1 MQKISTMETTKF
13 DFLKGLRSDRFFL
26 LAGPCV
32 IEDETSPLFIA
43 ETLKN
48 ICQKLDIPLVFK
60 GSYRKANRS
69 RLDSFTGIGD
79 EKALKVLQRIGKEFA
94 LPVVTDI
101 HAAEEA
107 AMAAEYVDVLQI
119 PAFLC
124 RQTDLLVAAAKTGKT
139 VNIKKGQFLS
149 GEAMGFAVEKVRQSG
164 NDKVMLTERGSMF
177 GYQDLVVDYR
187 NIAAMQKF
195 NVPVILDVTHSLQ
208 QPNQSSGVTGGHPEL
223 ISLIAKAGIAAGVD
237 GLFMEVH
244 PEPKKAKSDGANMLR
259 LDLAESLL
267 RQLVKIKE
275 AVTAS

>member
-1 MQKISTMETTKF
+1 MQKISTMDSTKF
-13 DFLKGLRSDRFFL
+13 DFLKGLRTDRFFL
-26 LAGPCV
+26 MAGPCV

-43 ETLKN
+43 ETLKTV
-48 ICQKLDIPLVFK
+48 CQKLDIPLVFK

-79 EKALKVLQRIGKEFA
+79 EKALKVLQKIGKEFE

-101 HAAEEA
+101 HAADEA
-107 AMAAEYVDVLQI
+107 AMAAEHVDILQI

-139 VNIKKGQFLS
+139 INIKKGQFLS

-187 NIAAMQKF
+187 NIAVMQKF

-208 QPNQSSGVTGGHPEL
+208 QPNQTSGVTGGQPEM
-223 ISLIAKAGIAAGVD
+223 IGLIAKAGIAAGAD

-267 RQLVKIKE
+267 RQLVRIKE
-275 AVTAS
+275 AL

>member
-1 MQKISTMETTKF
+1 MQKIIAMDTSMF
-13 DFLKGLRSDRFFL
+13 DFLKGMHADRFFL

-79 EKALKVLQRIGKEFA
+79 EKALKVLQKVANEFE

-101 HAAEEA
+101 HSAEEA
-107 AMAAEYVDVLQI
+107 PMAAEYVDILQI

-187 NIAAMQKF
+187 NIATMQKF
-195 NVPVILDVTHSLQ
+195 EVPVILDVTHSLQ
-208 QPNQSSGVTGGHPEL
+208 QPNQSIGITGGQPEM
-223 ISLIAKAGIAAGVD
+223 IGLIAKAGIAAGVD

-244 PEPKKAKSDGANMLR
+244 HEPKKAKSDGANMLR

>member
-1 MQKISTMETTKF
+1 MDTTKY
-13 DFLKGLRSDRFFL
+13 DFLKGLRTDRFFL

-32 IEDETSPLFIA
+32 IEDENSPLFIA

-48 ICQKLDIPLVFK
+48 ICQKLDIPFVFK

-79 EKALKVLQRIGKEFA
+79 EEALKVLQKVAKEFGI
-94 LPVVTDI
+94 PVVTDI

-107 AMAAEYVDVLQI
+107 QMAAEYVDIIQI

-124 RQTDLLVAAAKTGKT
+124 RQTDLLVAAAKTGKI

-149 GEAMGFAVEKVRQSG
+149 GESMGFAVEKVRQSG

-177 GYQDLVVDYR
+177 GYHDLVVDYR

-195 NVPVILDVTHSLQ
+195 EVPVILDVTHSLQ
-208 QPNQSSGVTGGHPEL
+208 QPNQSNGVTGGQPEL
-223 ISLIAKAGIAAGVD
+223 IGLIAKAGIATGVD
-237 GLFMEVH
+237 GLFMETH
-244 PEPKKAKSDGANMLR
+244 PDPAKAKSDGANMLR
-259 LDLAESLL
+259 LDKVEGLL
-267 RQLVKIKE
+267 KQLVRIKE
-275 AVTAS
+275 AL